1 MMEVSILPSSPLHA
15 VDTKKGKNACVH
27 ASTSVLPPSSVELPS
42 VAKATWLCLA
52 GYTLSQTGWPRLL
65 QTGARAIPYFPHHGQ
80 GNQLCCAWY
89 KFHAEAPL
97 PPSSFDP
104 LPLQLYGITGTSS
117 QVQTDVP
124 QHIAV
129 CGLCAAAI
137 RSTGTITGISG
148 RKKVQVRTCW

>member
-1 MMEVSILPSSPLHA
+1 MSNLKHVKLMLTSSVDFLDLAMMEVSILPSSPLHA
-15 VDTKKGKNACVH
+15 VDTKKGKNLCVH

-52 GYTLSQTGWPRLL
+52 GYKLSQTGWPRLL
-65 QTGARAIPYFPHHGQ
+65 QTGARAIPDFPHHGQ

-104 LPLQLYGITGTSS
+104 IAPHPKSKQTFPSTSLYADCVQLQ
-117 QVQTDVP
+117 
-124 QHIAV
+124 
-129 CGLCAAAI
+129 
-137 RSTGTITGISG
+137 
-148 RKKVQVRTCW
+148 